1 MIDAERLPKRG
12 LQEGAPVKPRGF
24 REARDR
30 SSIETRDLSQTG
42 YETAMGSVSCTP
54 PVGGAP
60 LVGGRSP
67 TRVSVLL
74 IHTPGNHVELVSDGI
89 LANES
94 AFKWKES

>member
-42 YETAMGSVSCTP
+42 YETAMGSVSCTLHTTSRRCAARRREVAYP
-54 PVGGAP
+54 CF
-60 LVGGRSP
+60 RSTDTYARQP
-67 TRVSVLL
+67 C
-74 IHTPGNHVELVSDGI
+74 
-89 LANES
+89 
-94 AFKWKES
+94 